1 MQLQHVR
8 ASRKFVFLFVL
19 AFSLTP
25 GTLNAEE
32 STASIMRQVYD
43 AIAYLLPLS
52 LRDETAT
59 DVWDQ
64 ELIEQKV
71 ATLKAASAALKAH
84 TAGDPGELRYIARS
98 FDQMTSDVTKA
109 FSNEWPEFAYFSVMD
124 LVQHCVACHSRVEAP
139 SQALF
144 GERLIARMDTREI
157 PPGDVIKLYVA
168 TRQFDAATRTIE
180 KMLMA
185 PDRHP
190 IEADYSSLMVD
201 YLQIALAARR
211 SPAMAEQFLRRYL
224 TRPDMP
230 YYLKRRY
237 EFWIEALQR
246 FAPDI
251 AAPADF
257 ARALEIFHAGDD
269 VSPGPGNRMAA
280 VHDVTAASILRR
292 FLDAGE
298 QRSQAQLHEAYFTP
312 GVIALRTLEPK
323 SAVPEMEMLLATSIR
338 AAPEGKYALEA
349 YALIEEYGYVHEE
362 HLAAPQARQTLL
374 DMNELRQLLA
384 PRL

>member
-1 MQLQHVR
+1 MQSQQTR
-8 ASRKFVFLFVL
+8 ASRKFASMLIFALGMT
-19 AFSLTP
+19 AS
-25 GTLNAEE
+25 TLQADD

-64 ELIEQKV
+64 ELIEQKL
-71 ATLKAASAALKAH
+71 ATLKAASGALKAH
-84 TAGDPGELRYIARS
+84 TAGDAGEMRYIARS
-98 FDQMTSDVTKA
+98 FDEMTSDVTKA

-201 YLQIALAARR
+201 YLQITLAARR
-211 SPAMAEQFLRRYL
+211 SPAMAKQFLRRYL
-224 TRPDMP
+224 SRPDVP

-237 EFWIEALQR
+237 EFWIEALQE

-251 AAPADF
+251 DAAPDF

-269 VSPGPGNRMAA
+269 VNPGPGNRMAA
-280 VHDVTAASILRR
+280 VHDITAASILRR
-292 FLDAGE
+292 YLDAGGAHSP
-298 QRSQAQLHEAYFTP
+298 QQLHEAYFTL

-323 SAVPEMEMLLATSIR
+323 SAVPEMEMLLASAIR
-338 AAPEGKYALEA
+338 AAPEGKHALEA

>member
-1 MQLQHVR
+1 MQLQHARV
-8 ASRKFVFLFVL
+8 SRKYVSILVL
-19 AFSLTP
+19 ALGVTA
-25 GTLNAEE
+25 TTVKAEDT
-32 STASIMRQVYD
+32 TASIMRQVYD

-52 LRDETAT
+52 LRDETDT
-59 DVWDQ
+59 GVWDQ
-64 ELIEQKV
+64 ELIENKL
-71 ATLKAASAALKAH
+71 ATLKAASSALKAH
-84 TAGDPGELRYIARS
+84 TAGDAGELRYIARS
-98 FDQMTSDVTKA
+98 FDEMTADVTKA

-124 LVQHCVACHSRVEAP
+124 LVQHCVACHARVEAP

-157 PPGDVIKLYVA
+157 PPSDVVKLYVA

-185 PDRHP
+185 PDYHP

-201 YLQIALAARR
+201 YLQIALAAKRA
-211 SPAMAEQFLRRYL
+211 PAMAQQFLRRYL
-224 TRPDMP
+224 SRPDMP

-237 EFWIEALQR
+237 EFWIEALQQ

-251 AAPADF
+251 DAPPDF
-257 ARALEIFHAGDD
+257 TRAIEIFHAGDD
-269 VSPGPGNRMAA
+269 VSPGPGNRMGA

-292 FLDAGE
+292 YLDAGDE
-298 QRSQAQLHEAYFTP
+298 RSAEKLHEAYFVL

-323 SAVPEMEMLLATSIR
+323 SAVPEMEMLLATSIK
-338 AAPEGKYALEA
+338 AAPQGEHALEA

-362 HLAAPQARQTLL
+362 HLATPDAGQTLL
-374 DMNELRQLLA
+374 DMDELRKLLA